1 MPPSRGSSGPPRR
14 DYGGGSNNGNSF
26 NPYISGALSAKNN
39 IILFYVSL
47 VRNLHKYVS
56 LNFNFFTGG
65 GFYGGG
71 NYGGSYSGGNSASNG
86 NSKSP
91 DWWSQS

>member
-1 MPPSRGSSGPPRR
+1 M
-14 DYGGGSNNGNSF
+14 F
-26 NPYISGALSAKNN
+26 VLYIF
-39 IILFYVSL
+39 I
-47 VRNLHKYVS
+47 
-56 LNFNFFTGG
+56 GG

-71 NYGGSYSGGNSASNG
+71 NYGGSYSGGNTASNG

>member
-1 MPPSRGSSGPPRR
+1 M
-14 DYGGGSNNGNSF
+14 
-26 NPYISGALSAKNN
+26 
-39 IILFYVSL
+39 ILLFVDKKPL
-47 VRNLHKYVS
+47 PKDIELICFEF
-56 LNFNFFTGG
+56 LGG

-71 NYGGSYSGGNSASNG
+71 NYGGSYSGGNTASNG

>member
-1 MPPSRGSSGPPRR
+1 MLILLFVGEKHIQIFIKLF
-14 DYGGGSNNGNSF
+14 F
-26 NPYISGALSAKNN
+26 N
-39 IILFYVSL
+39 LFV
-47 VRNLHKYVS
+47 
-56 LNFNFFTGG
+56 GG

-71 NYGGSYSGGNSASNG
+71 NYGGSYSGGNSTSNG

>member
-1 MPPSRGSSGPPRR
+1 M
-14 DYGGGSNNGNSF
+14 YQ
-26 NPYISGALSAKNN
+26 
-39 IILFYVSL
+39 IIDFSL
-47 VRNLHKYVS
+47 LIFV
-56 LNFNFFTGG
+56 GG

-71 NYGGSYSGGNSASNG
+71 NYGGSYSSGNTASNG